1 MSLFHMNLDDVIS
14 STILHISNITLFV
27 MVILHCKQATSYD
40 KIVCVCQIEG
50 QASLVFSVFVKHTEV
65 YYTDWVHL
73 NSQFSL
79 LVIHSVNRYIS
90 TC

>member
-40 KIVCVCQIEG
+40 KIVCVCQIE
-50 QASLVFSVFVKHTEV
+50 
-65 YYTDWVHL
+65 
-73 NSQFSL
+73 
-79 LVIHSVNRYIS
+79 
-90 TC
+90 